1 MPVLD
6 RSLDPE
12 KGFRRYWEIAGPLTA
27 AVLLFGLYSLFW
39 PPSKQLNGSDNLTD
53 HEAMD
58 HTRFQIR
65 DLLKA
70 DTYKINTLR
79 L

>member
-1 MPVLD
+1 MPA
-6 RSLDPE
+6 PA
-12 KGFRRYWEIAGPLTA
+12 KGFPLYWEITGPLTA

-53 HEAMD
+53 HKAMD
-58 HTRFQIR
+58 YTHFKIR

-70 DTYKINTLR
+70 DTYQINTLR